1 MLKVGWKTHFCFFRD
16 MENLKS
22 IVKNHLSEG
31 IVLMDLVHNT
41 SSDFVKVIIDSFNNI
56 NIKEISKIAR
66 RIKNDDKIVSMF
78 PNGCRIEVTTPGLGS
93 KLVKKFQYEKNIG
106 RNLLIEYLGSNSNLI
121 SDTFLLTEVKNE
133 GITISKNKRN
143 YFVIFE
149 NIKSAKIKVS
159 FD

>member
-1 MLKVGWKTHFCFFRD
+1 MPNYYLRIYLLIELHF
-16 MENLKS
+16 LKS

-78 PNGCRIEVTTPGLGS
+78 PNGCRLEVTTPGLGS

>member
-1 MLKVGWKTHFCFFRD
+1 

-66 RIKNDDKIVSMF
+66 RIKNDDKIVSIF
-78 PNGCRIEVTTPGLGS
+78 PNGCRLEVTTPGLGS

-106 RNLLIEYLGSNSNLI
+106 RNLLLEYLGSNSNLI

>member
-56 NIKEISKIAR
+56 NIRETSKIAR

-78 PNGCRIEVTTPGLGS
+78 PNGCRLEVTTPGLGS

-106 RNLLIEYLGSNSNLI
+106 RNILLEYCESNSNLI

-133 GITISKNKRN
+133 GITISKNKRD

>member
-1 MLKVGWKTHFCFFRD
+1 
-16 MENLKS
+16 MENLRS
-22 IVKNHLSEG
+22 IIKNHLSEG

-41 SSDFVKVIIDSFNNI
+41 SSDFVKVIIDSLDSI
-56 NIKEISKIAR
+56 NIKETSKIAR
-66 RIKNDDKIVSMF
+66 RIKNDDNIVSMF
-78 PNGCRIEVTTPGLGS
+78 PNGCRLEVTTPGLGS

-106 RNLLIEYLGSNSNLI
+106 RNLLLEYLGSNSNLI

>member
-66 RIKNDDKIVSMF
+66 RIKNDDKIISMF
-78 PNGCRIEVTTPGLGS
+78 PNGCRLEVTTPGLGS

-106 RNLLIEYLGSNSNLI
+106 RNLLLEYLGSNSNLI

>member
-56 NIKEISKIAR
+56 NIKETSKIAR

-78 PNGCRIEVTTPGLGS
+78 PNGCRLEVTTPGLGS

-106 RNLLIEYLGSNSNLI
+106 RNLLLEYLGSNSNLI

>member
-1 MLKVGWKTHFCFFRD
+1 

-22 IVKNHLSEG
+22 IIKNHLPEG

-41 SSDFVKVIIDSFNNI
+41 SLDFVKVTIDSSTNI
-56 NIKEISKIAR
+56 PIKEISKIAR
-66 RIKNDDKIVSMF
+66 RIKNDDSILSIF
-78 PNGCRIEVTTPGLGS
+78 PNGCRLEVTTPGVGS
-93 KLVKKFQYEKNIG
+93 NLVKKFQYEKNIG
-106 RNLLIEYLGSNSNLI
+106 RNILLEYCEGNSNLI
-121 SDTFLLTEVKNE
+121 CDTFLLVDVKNE
-133 GITISKNKRN
+133 GIMVSKCKKD

>member
-1 MLKVGWKTHFCFFRD
+1 
-16 MENLKS
+16 
-22 IVKNHLSEG
+22 
-31 IVLMDLVHNT
+31 
-41 SSDFVKVIIDSFNNI
+41 
-56 NIKEISKIAR
+56 
-66 RIKNDDKIVSMF
+66 MF
-78 PNGCRIEVTTPGLGS
+78 PNGCRLEVTTPGLGS

-106 RNLLIEYLGSNSNLI
+106 RNLLLEYLGSNSNLI

>member
-1 MLKVGWKTHFCFFRD
+1 MK
-16 MENLKS
+16 NLRS
-22 IVKNHLSEG
+22 IIKNHLSEG

-56 NIKEISKIAR
+56 NVKETSRIAK
-66 RIKNDDKIVSMF
+66 RIKNDDNIVSMF
-78 PNGCRIEVTTPGLGS
+78 PNGCRLEVTTPGLGS

-106 RNLLIEYLGSNSNLI
+106 RYLLLEYRGSNSNLI
-121 SDTFLLTEVKNE
+121 CDTFLLIEVKNE
-133 GITISKNKRN
+133 GIIVSKNKRK